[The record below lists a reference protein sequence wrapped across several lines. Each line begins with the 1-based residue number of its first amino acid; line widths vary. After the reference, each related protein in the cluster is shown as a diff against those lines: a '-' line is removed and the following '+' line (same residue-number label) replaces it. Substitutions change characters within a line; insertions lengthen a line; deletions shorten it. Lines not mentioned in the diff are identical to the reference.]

1 MVASVTIERNGTIGW
16 DGMKRTEYFAGL
28 QSLQTLQFTVNSF
41 WVEKI
46 FGLRNGIVRWHSV
59 M

>member
-1 MVASVTIERNGTIGW
+1 MASVTIERNGTNGW
-16 DGMKRTEYFAGL
+16 NVMERTEYFAGL
-28 QSLQTLQFTVNSF
+28 QSLQTLLSIANAF

-46 FGLRNGIVRWHSV
+46 FGLRNGILRWLSV